1 MRLALSMGE
10 VDPGALLARMTS
22 SQMTEWQ
29 AYFAEDPWGEE
40 RADLRAAIGHA
51 LYANAHRDPAQQQKP
66 YRPADFMPYH
76 RREPE
81 RPASLWARITQS
93 FKKMRK

>member
-10 VDPGALLARMTS
+10 VDPGALAARLTS

-40 RADLRAAIGHA
+40 RADLRSAILA
-51 LYANAHRDPAQQQKP
+51 SLFANAHRDPAQHSEP
-66 YRPADFMPYH
+66 YRPVDFMPYH

-81 RPASLWARITQS
+81 RPESLWARITHA
-93 FKKMRK
+93 FKRMGK